1 MKNYLRIAATMAYL
15 LDSRF
20 KILGRRFG
28 IDSLLGLIPGLGDLV
43 SLSLALYIV
52 WVGIKMKLPS
62 EKIARMIGNILLD
75 FGLGLVP
82 VLGDI
87 ADIVFKSNLKNLE
100 ILNHHSAQGIIE
112 GEIVG

>member
-1 MKNYLRIAATMAYL
+1 MRNYLRIATTMAYL

-20 KILGRRFG
+20 KILGRKFG
-28 IDSLLGLIPGLGDLV
+28 IDSLLGLIPGLGDLI
-43 SLSLALYIV
+43 SLGLALYIV
-52 WVGIKMKLPS
+52 WVGIKMKLPLD
-62 EKIARMIGNILLD
+62 KLARMIGNILLD